1 MKIDFYPRLAWDGIR
16 KNKRLYLPYI
26 LTCAG
31 MVMMFYIIH
40 HLAAMPALDGMAGG
54 SATKLTLGFGVWVI
68 AVFALI
74 FLTYTNSFLMR
85 RRQKEFGLY
94 NILGM
99 GKKNLG
105 MVYIWETVIVFVIS
119 MISGLVCGI
128 GLSKMAELG
137 LVRMLYGEITY
148 DFTISSEVILDTFLV
163 FGVIFVFLFLKGMLT
178 LWRLNAVSLLK
189 SENTG
194 EKPPRANYL
203 LGIGGILILAAAYY
217 IAVSIQ
223 SPLLALSWFIIAV
236 IMVIIATYLLF
247 VAGSVM
253 MCRILQRNQKYYYQ
267 KNHFV
272 AVPSMV
278 YRMKRNGAGLASICI
293 LSTMVLVM
301 MLGAGSLY
309 FGAEDSLKT
318 RYPREISV
326 SVDFVSFEEDHVY
339 TSEKEEHLL
348 AEIDQILD
356 DNDVTPQ
363 NEECYLSSSIVGMLG
378 DGKFIA
384 NPEIVNTANVD
395 TMEKVTQIYFV
406 PLSEYNECMG
416 MQETLG
422 EGEVLIHCVRRS
434 YDDPEIHLADGT
446 VLTVKKQVDA
456 MMGSGDAAMD
466 IIPSVF
472 VVVNDLEAISDS
484 INSEFTNE
492 DYYCRP
498 ELHYGFDTGLEA
510 EEEIRLAEEIRTHVR
525 ELDVTGE
532 GGFYSY
538 GVECREAERE
548 DFYGTYGGI
557 FYLGVILSI
566 VFILATVLIIYYKQ
580 VTEGYEDES
589 RFAIMQK
596 VGMTKEDIRKNINS
610 QMLTVFFLP
619 LAAAV
624 LHLSF
629 AFPMVQKLLA
639 LFNLRNVLLMIL
651 IMAISVLVF
660 GVFYGIIYKVTSNA
674 YYSIVSGKQ

>member
-1 MKIDFYPRLAWDGIR
+1 MKIGFYPKLAWDGIR
-16 KNKRLYLPYI
+16 KNKRFYLPYI

-54 SATKLTLGFGVWVI
+54 STTKLTLGFGVWVI

-105 MVYIWETVIVFVIS
+105 LVFLWETLIVFAIS

-137 LVRMLYGEITY
+137 LVHMLYGEITY
-148 DFTISSEVILDTFLV
+148 DFIISSEVFFDTFLV
-163 FGVIFVFLFLKGMLT
+163 FGIIFVFLFLKGMFT
-178 LWRLNAVSLLK
+178 LWRLNAISLIK

-203 LGIGGILILAAAYY
+203 LGIVGILILAAAYY

-236 IMVIIATYLLF
+236 IMVIIATYLIF
-247 VAGSVM
+247 IAGSVM
-253 MCRILQRNQKYYYQ
+253 MCRILQRNKKYYYQ

-272 AVPSMV
+272 AVSSMV

-318 RYPREISV
+318 RYPRDISV
-326 SVDFVSFEEDHVY
+326 SVDFVSFEEDLVY
-339 TSEKEEHLL
+339 SSEKEEHLL
-348 AEIDQILD
+348 AEINQILD
-356 DNDVTPQ
+356 DYDVTPK

-378 DGKFIA
+378 DGKLIA
-384 NPEIVNTANVD
+384 NPEIVNTANMD

-406 PLSEYNECMG
+406 PLDEYNDCMG
-416 MQETLG
+416 TKETLG
-422 EGEVLIHCVRRS
+422 EGEVLIHCIRRS
-434 YDDPEIHLADGT
+434 YDDPKIVLLDGT

-472 VVVNDLEAISDS
+472 VVVNDMEAISDS

-498 ELHYGFDTGLEA
+498 ELHYGFDTGLTA
-510 EEEIRLAEEIRTHVR
+510 EEEIRLAEEIRAHVR
-525 ELDVTGE
+525 ELDYTGK

-538 GVECREAERE
+538 SVECREAERW

-566 VFILATVLIIYYKQ
+566 VFVLATVLIIYYKQ

-596 VGMTKEDIRKNINS
+596 VGMTKMDIRKSINS

-639 LFNLRNVLLMIL
+639 LFNLRNISLMIL
-651 IMAISVLVF
+651 IMVISVLVF
-660 GVFYGIIYKVTSNA
+660 GVFYGIIYKITSNA
-674 YYSIVSGKQ
+674 YYSIVSGK

>member
-1 MKIDFYPRLAWDGIR
+1 MKIGFYPKLAWDGIR
-16 KNKRLYLPYI
+16 KNKRFYLPYI

-40 HLAAMPALDGMAGG
+40 HLAAMPALDDMAGG
-54 SATKLTLGFGVWVI
+54 SVTKMTLGFGVWVI

-105 MVYIWETVIVFVIS
+105 LVFLWETFIVFSIS

-137 LVRMLYGEITY
+137 LVHMLYGEITY
-148 DFTISSEVILDTFLV
+148 DFIISSEVFFDTFLV
-163 FGVIFVFLFLKGMLT
+163 FGIIFVFLFLKGMFT
-178 LWRLNAVSLLK
+178 LWRLNAVSLMK

-236 IMVIIATYLLF
+236 IMVIIATYLIF
-247 VAGSVM
+247 IAGSVM
-253 MCRILQRNQKYYYQ
+253 MCRILQRNKKYYYQ
-267 KNHFV
+267 KNHFI
-272 AVPSMV
+272 AVSSMV

-318 RYPREISV
+318 RYPKDISV
-326 SVDFVSFEEDHVY
+326 SVDFVSYEEDQVY
-339 TSEKEEHLL
+339 TSEKQENFL
-348 AEIDQILD
+348 AEIHQIL
-356 DNDVTPQ
+356 NTYNVTPQ
-363 NEECYLSSSIVGMLG
+363 NEECYLSSSTVGMLG
-378 DGKFIA
+378 EGKLIA
-384 NPEIVNTANVD
+384 NPEIVNTANMD

-406 PLSEYNECMG
+406 PLDEYNDCMG
-416 MQETLG
+416 TKETLG
-422 EGEVLIHCVRRS
+422 EGEVLIHCIRRS
-434 YDDPEIHLADGT
+434 YDDPKIVLSDGT
-446 VLTVKKQVDA
+446 VLTIKKQVDA
-456 MMGSGDAAMD
+456 MMGSGDAEMD

-472 VVVNDLEAISDS
+472 IVVNDMEAMIDS

-498 ELHYGFDTGLEA
+498 ELHYGFDIGLEA
-510 EEEIRLAEEIRTHVR
+510 EEEIRLAEEIRAHVR
-525 ELDVTGE
+525 ELDYSGE

-538 GVECREAERE
+538 SVECREAERD

-566 VFILATVLIIYYKQ
+566 VFVLATVLIIYYKQ

-596 VGMTKEDIRKNINS
+596 VGMTRKDIRKSINS
-610 QMLTVFFLP
+610 QMLMVFFLP

-639 LFNLRNVLLMIL
+639 LFNLRNISLMIL
-651 IMAISVLVF
+651 IMVISILVF
-660 GVFYGIIYKVTSNA
+660 GVFYGIIYKITSNA
-674 YYSIVSGKQ
+674 YYSIVSGK

>member
-16 KNKRLYLPYI
+16 KNKRLYFPYI

-40 HLAAMPALDGMAGG
+40 HLAAMLALDGMAGG
-54 SATKLTLGFGVWVI
+54 STTKLTLGFGVWVI

-253 MCRILQRNQKYYYQ
+253 MCRILQKNQK
-267 KNHFV
+267 
-272 AVPSMV
+272 
-278 YRMKRNGAGLASICI
+278 
-293 LSTMVLVM
+293 
-301 MLGAGSLY
+301 
-309 FGAEDSLKT
+309 
-318 RYPREISV
+318 
-326 SVDFVSFEEDHVY
+326 
-339 TSEKEEHLL
+339 
-348 AEIDQILD
+348 
-356 DNDVTPQ
+356 
-363 NEECYLSSSIVGMLG
+363 
-378 DGKFIA
+378 
-384 NPEIVNTANVD
+384 
-395 TMEKVTQIYFV
+395 
-406 PLSEYNECMG
+406 
-416 MQETLG
+416 
-422 EGEVLIHCVRRS
+422 
-434 YDDPEIHLADGT
+434 
-446 VLTVKKQVDA
+446 
-456 MMGSGDAAMD
+456 
-466 IIPSVF
+466 
-472 VVVNDLEAISDS
+472 
-484 INSEFTNE
+484 
-492 DYYCRP
+492 
-498 ELHYGFDTGLEA
+498 
-510 EEEIRLAEEIRTHVR
+510 
-525 ELDVTGE
+525 
-532 GGFYSY
+532 
-538 GVECREAERE
+538 
-548 DFYGTYGGI
+548 
-557 FYLGVILSI
+557 
-566 VFILATVLIIYYKQ
+566 
-580 VTEGYEDES
+580 
-589 RFAIMQK
+589 
-596 VGMTKEDIRKNINS
+596 
-610 QMLTVFFLP
+610 
-619 LAAAV
+619 
-624 LHLSF
+624 
-629 AFPMVQKLLA
+629 
-639 LFNLRNVLLMIL
+639 
-651 IMAISVLVF
+651 
-660 GVFYGIIYKVTSNA
+660 
-674 YYSIVSGKQ
+674 